1 MYALLLGMTTRT
13 VSAPALTPDDV
24 HRFALQV
31 EAMPAGSA
39 AEAIDWLRQFE
50 MLLGTVSAAQMRHAM
65 ALEDERR
72 ADDAARGVPVERR
85 GAGAPGEIGLARRVS
100 PNWSTRWLRAARE
113 LREQLPATFAQ
124 LARGATT
131 ERRALTV
138 VRETRYLSRELR
150 ARVDAELAPQLE
162 GWGDRRIEGEARK
175 LAQQLDA
182 SGAAARASRAAKDR
196 RATVR
201 PAPDVMAYLTLL
213 MPVREAVACYG
224 ALYKHATTLITRGTP
239 GVNEDGSPR
248 TRDQIMV
255 DTAFERLTG
264 RCVATGV
271 DIEIGLVMSDET
283 LFRGGD
289 EPAFIPGHGPVPA
302 PLARDWAL
310 ARTTGRCSCD
320 TTRVGEDERAAT
332 DVATGMRSEVAT
344 DKDSDLGDGIARV
357 AAKRWLRRFYRTP
370 DRRQLAAMDS
380 RRREF
385 GENQARFIRVRDQGT
400 CRTPWCDARIH
411 EIDHIEDH
419 ARGGPTAV
427 TNGQGYCVA
436 CNRTKQAAG
445 WRTIR
450 RRDGTV
456 TTITP
461 TGHRYASKAPAPP
474 GTDRRTVVPYLGAP
488 VQIVL
493 SRHEVA

>member
-1 MYALLLGMTTRT
+1 MPSPTVSPPS
-13 VSAPALTPDDV
+13 VSAPELTLEDV
-24 HRFALQV
+24 RRFALQV

-50 MLLGTVSAAQMRHAM
+50 VLLGAVSAAQMRQAV

-85 GAGAPGEIGLARRVS
+85 GAGAPGEVGLARRVS
-100 PNWSTRWLRAARE
+100 PNWSMRWLRAARE

-124 LARGATT
+124 LACGATT

-138 VRETRYLSRELR
+138 VRETKHLSRALR
-150 ARVDAELAPQLE
+150 ARVDAELAPQLG
-162 GWGDRRIEGEARK
+162 GWGDRRVEGEART

-182 SGAAARASRAAKDR
+182 AGAAARASRAAKDR

-201 PAPDVMAYLTLL
+201 PAPEVMAYLTLL
-213 MPVREAVACYG
+213 MPVREAVTCYA
-224 ALYKHATTLITRGTP
+224 ALHQHATTLITRGTP
-239 GVNEDGSPR
+239 GANEDGSPR

-255 DTAFERLTG
+255 DAAFERLTG
-264 RCVATGV
+264 RSVATGV

-310 ARTTGRCSCD
+310 GRTTGHCSGD
-320 TTRVGEDERAAT
+320 TTRAGQDRGAAT
-332 DVATGMRSEVAT
+332 DLGSNT
-344 DKDSDLGDGIARV
+344 DDGITDDGIARV

-370 DRRQLAAMDS
+370 DRRHLAAMDS

-385 GENQARFIRVRDQGT
+385 GENQARFIRVRDHGT
-400 CRTPWCDARIH
+400 CRTPWCDAPIR

-419 ARGGPTAV
+419 ARGGPTAI
-427 TNGQGYCVA
+427 TNGQGYCIA
-436 CNRTKQAAG
+436 CNRTEQAAG

-461 TGHRYASKAPAPP
+461 TGHRYRSKVPAPP

-488 VQIVL
+488 VQIDL
-493 SRHEVA
+493 PRHEVA